1 MKRRGLAVLLAL
13 ILGVPVG
20 LSASA
25 ALLYVHLGRP
35 PGLVPL
41 AQLGPVAVFSP
52 RLALTLI
59 PLLFS
64 TQLVSLAFQ
73 AIAVTLALPASFAV
87 MAAAATRGR
96 SRGGVVAETA
106 HGSAQWAT
114 AGDLRRARLFSKQ
127 GVVLGRWSG
136 LPERRIVDGSD
147 HHILLVMPPGAGK
160 TTGPILSTLA
170 TNRASC
176 FVLDPKGELFETSA
190 GWRKAMGQRVI
201 RFAPTLGTSQG
212 PAERWNPL
220 DEIERGPGDVAQVT
234 EMARNLISY
243 PAATTEDGH
252 WIAGARSLFVLLTLH
267 VIYADTLPA
276 TLAAARELL
285 NTAEPEKLFAQL
297 AAFPHDPDGHRF
309 RWRDALTGETLFT
322 HPEVAR
328 QARRFKATP
337 ERERGSLVSTLQ
349 PFLDLWGDPVVAHST
364 ETSDFS
370 LDALLGDKPATLYA
384 SVPYHD
390 LARIGGL
397 MRMLLTALFR
407 RVTQRGVLSDEGRN
421 ARRLEILF
429 DEFASLGRVPVIE
442 DTLAYLRGYGVRC
455 TLAVQDL
462 NQIVRNFSRTET
474 LTGTCGV
481 LVATATQQAE
491 TRTLLSKLAGEATVR
506 YETVSKNRG
515 GGFAGRRTTTRGW
528 SEVKRPLLTEG
539 EVGQLPPD
547 QVLILKRGHPPVLA
561 RTGRWWEL

>member
-1 MKRRGLAVLLAL
+1 MNRR
-13 ILGVPVG
+13 ILGVVLAFLVGLPVG

-25 ALLYVHLGRP
+25 ALIYERLGRP
-35 PGLVPL
+35 PELVPL
-41 AQLGPVAVFSP
+41 ATLGPLPVFSP
-52 RLALTLI
+52 TLALHLL
-59 PLLFS
+59 PLLLP
-64 TQLVSLAFQ
+64 TQLFSLAFQ
-73 AIAVTLALPASFAV
+73 ALAVALAVPATFAAVT
-87 MAAAATRGR
+87 AAATRHKGH
-96 SRGGVVAETA
+96 GGPVAETA
-106 HGSAQWAT
+106 HGSAHWAT
-114 AGDLRRARLFSKQ
+114 AGDLRRADLFSQQ
-127 GVVLGRWSG
+127 GVVLGRWAG

-170 TNRASC
+170 TNRASS

-190 GWRKAMGQRVI
+190 GWRVTLGHRVI
-201 RFAPTLGTSQG
+201 RFAPTLVGG
-212 PAERWNPL
+212 ERWNPL

-234 EMARNLISY
+234 EMARNLITY
-243 PAATTEDGH
+243 PATSTEDGH
-252 WIAGARSLFVLLTLH
+252 WIAGARSLFVMLTLH
-267 VIYADTLPA
+267 VIYAERLPS

-285 NTAEPEKLFAQL
+285 NTGEPEKLFSQL
-297 AAFPHDPDGHRF
+297 ATHPHDAAGCFD
-309 RWRDALTGETLFT
+309 WRDALTGEKQAT

-349 PFLDLWGDPVVAHST
+349 PFLDLWGDPVVARST

-370 LDALLGDKPATLYA
+370 LDSLLGRDPTTLYA

-397 MRMLLTALFR
+397 MRLLLTALFR
-407 RVTQRGVLSDEGRN
+407 RVTLRGADPN
-421 ARRLEILF
+421 ARRLEILL

-462 NQIVRNFSRTET
+462 NQIVRNFSKTET
-474 LTGTCGV
+474 LTGNCGV
-481 LVATATQQAE
+481 LVASATQQSE
-491 TRTLLSKLAGEATVR
+491 TRTLLSKLTGETTLR
-506 YETVSKNRG
+506 YPKVSKTRE
-515 GGFAGRRTTTRGW
+515 GGFAGKRTTMRGTN
-528 SEVKRPLLTEG
+528 EVKRPLLTEG

-547 QVLILKRGHPPVLA
+547 QVLILKRGFPPVLA
-561 RTGRWWEL
+561 RAGRWWEL

>member
-1 MKRRGLAVLLAL
+1 MKHRAFAILLAL
-13 ILGVPVG
+13 LVGLPVG
-20 LSASA
+20 LSAAGS
-25 ALLYVHLGRP
+25 LVYHQLGRP
-35 PGLVPL
+35 PELTPIVHI
-41 AQLGPVAVFSP
+41 GPFPVFAP
-52 RLALTLI
+52 VLTLR
-59 PLLFS
+59 LLPVLLS
-64 TQLVSLAFQ
+64 TQLLSLFLQ
-73 AIAVTLALPASFAV
+73 AVAVTLAIPAGLAAL
-87 MAAAATRGR
+87 AAAVTRGQL
-96 SRGGVVAETA
+96 RGGSIAETA
-106 HGSAQWAT
+106 HGSARWASSH
-114 AGDLRRARLFSKQ
+114 DLRRAKLFASQ
-127 GVVLGRWSG
+127 GVVLGRTLGPGS
-136 LPERRIVDGSD
+136 RRIVDGSD

-170 TNRASC
+170 THRTSS

-190 GWRKAMGQRVI
+190 GWRAKMGHRVI
-201 RFAPTLGTSQG
+201 RFAPTLGVGQ
-212 PAERWNPL
+212 RWNPL

-243 PAATTEDGH
+243 PATSTEDGH

-285 NTAEPEKLFAQL
+285 NTAEPEKLFGEL
-297 AAFPHDPDGHRF
+297 AAFPHDPDGSRHG
-309 RWRDALTGETLFT
+309 WRDALTGELLQT

-349 PFLDLWGDPVVAHST
+349 PFLDLWGDPVVAAST
-364 ETSDFS
+364 ATSDFS
-370 LDALLGDKPATLYA
+370 LDALLGGPSDQGPATLYA

-397 MRMLLTALFR
+397 MRLLLTALFR
-407 RVTQRGVLSDEGRN
+407 RVTQRGVQSHEGRH
-421 ARRLEILF
+421 ARRLEILL

-462 NQIVRNFSRTET
+462 NQIVRNFSKTET

-491 TRTLLSKLAGEATVR
+491 TRALLSKLAGEATVR
-506 YETVSKNRG
+506 YEKVSKGRG
-515 GGFAGRRTTTRGW
+515 GGLAGRRNTTRTW
-528 SEVKRPLLTEG
+528 AEVKRQLLTEG
-539 EVGQLPPD
+539 EIGQLPPD
-547 QVLILKRGHPPVLA
+547 RVLILKRGCAPVLA
-561 RTGRWWEL
+561 RAGRWWEE

>member
-1 MKRRGLAVLLAL
+1 MRYRGLAVALAL
-13 ILGVPVG
+13 LVGLPTG
-20 LSASA
+20 LSAA
-25 ALLYVHLGRP
+25 GTLIYERLGRP
-35 PGLVPL
+35 PELVPI
-41 AQLGPVAVFSP
+41 AFFGPLPVFSP
-52 RLALTLI
+52 TLALHLI
-59 PLLFS
+59 PFLLP
-64 TQLVSLAFQ
+64 TQLFSLAFQ
-73 AIAVTLALPASFAV
+73 ALAVALAVPAGLA
-87 MAAAATRGR
+87 ALTAAATRGR
-96 SRGGVVAETA
+96 ARGGAVAETA
-106 HGSAQWAT
+106 HGSARWAS
-114 AGDLRRARLFSKQ
+114 AADLHRADLFATQ
-127 GVVLGRWSG
+127 GVVLGRWQG

-170 TNRASC
+170 TNRASS

-190 GWRKAMGQRVI
+190 GWRKTMGHRVI
-201 RFAPTLGTSQG
+201 RFAPTLGPSVG
-212 PAERWNPL
+212 ESARWNPL

-243 PAATTEDGH
+243 PATSTEHGH
-252 WIAGARSLFVLLTLH
+252 WIAGARSLFVMLALH
-267 VIYADTLPA
+267 VIYAERLPS

-285 NTAEPEKLFAQL
+285 NTAEPEKLFAEL
-297 AAFPHDPDGHRF
+297 ATYPHDPAGSRH
-309 RWRDALTGETLFT
+309 RWRDALTGETQFT

-349 PFLDLWGDPVVAHST
+349 PFLDLWGDPVVARST
-364 ETSDFS
+364 AESDFS
-370 LDALLGDKPATLYA
+370 LDALLDDQPTTLYA

-397 MRMLLTALFR
+397 MRLLLTALFR
-407 RVTQRGVLSDEGRN
+407 RVTLRGASRD
-421 ARRLEILF
+421 ARRLEILL

-462 NQIVRNFSRTET
+462 NQIVRNFSKTET
-474 LTGTCGV
+474 VTGNCGV

-491 TRTLLSKLAGEATVR
+491 TRTLLSKLTGDTTVR
-506 YETVSKNRG
+506 YKNVSKARG
-515 GGFAGRRTTTRGW
+515 GGVAGRRTTTSGW

-547 QVLILKRGHPPVLA
+547 RVLILKRGGPPVLA
-561 RTGRWWEL
+561 KAGRWWQL